1 MKQKLT
7 RYAIAT
13 ACGLLFGL
21 FVLNNYGF
29 SEAET
34 ALERYLILC
43 DSFTIPGVILV
54 MVGLLVWI
62 GQQGQFDFLSYT
74 GRMIRDRFR
83 KDPEHIRYGDYV
95 LEKQE
100 KRHHG
105 GFGFLIITGL
115 AFVAVALVFLI
126 LFYSKY

>member
-1 MKQKLT
+1 MKGKLT
-7 RYAIAT
+7 RYAIAA
-13 ACGLLFGL
+13 ACGAALGY

-29 SEAET
+29 FEAT
-34 ALERYLILC
+34 AAVDRYLILC
-43 DSFTIPGVILV
+43 NALTIPGVTLV
-54 MVGLLVWI
+54 MVGCLVWI

-100 KRHHG
+100 KRNHG
-105 GFGFLIITGL
+105 GFGYLIITGL
-115 AFVAVALVFLI
+115 AFLAAALVFLI
-126 LFYSKY
+126 LFYSVY